1 MGKFLIEKSTF
12 LKGKVEIEGAKN
24 SALPILCSC
33 LLASGEII
41 LNRVPFLNDIYVMC
55 ELLEELGA
63 KIEKDEKRRRLI
75 INTENIK
82 NKEVSY
88 ELVKKIRASFLLAGP
103 LLSKFKKAYMQMPG
117 GCAIGVRPI
126 DLHLKGF
133 KSLGANIN
141 QEHGII
147 EIDAKNGLNG
157 SEIHLDFPSVGATE
171 NIIMAAIFS
180 DGETIISNCA
190 TEPEIV
196 DLSEFINKM
205 GGKIEGAG
213 TETIKIIGVK
223 NLKGCEHT
231 IIPDRIE
238 AGTFLTLGAATKGEI
253 EVLNVNPEHLR
264 AVTSKLKEMNIEIE
278 ETENSIKVLG
288 GSKFQDTDIKTMP
301 YPGFPTDMQAQFMS
315 LIVCLN
321 GTGII
326 NETVFENRFMHVS
339 ELVLMGADI
348 KVEGSSA
355 IVKETEKLTGTIVT
369 ATDLRAGAAL
379 IISGLCAEGKTE
391 INDIFHIDRG
401 YYKIEEKLQKI
412 GAKIKRIND

>member
-12 LKGKVEIEGAKN
+12 LKGKVKIEGAKN

-133 KSLGANIN
+133 KSLGANVN

-205 GGKIEGAG
+205 GAKIEGAG
-213 TETIKIIGVK
+213 TETIKITGVK